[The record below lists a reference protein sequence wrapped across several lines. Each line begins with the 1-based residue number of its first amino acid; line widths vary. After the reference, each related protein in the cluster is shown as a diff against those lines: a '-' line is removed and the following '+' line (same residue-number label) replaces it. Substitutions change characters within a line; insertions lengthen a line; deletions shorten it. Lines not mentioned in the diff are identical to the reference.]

1 MKAAHPGQRAGIVLA
16 FGLLSAGAALAG
28 NCKDP
33 WVTQAVVEV
42 LRRAP
47 ASASAPECNIRL
59 YNNGQWSSYSQL
71 RLAVGT
77 YWGTHAY
84 PTNPP
89 PAYSGRPGI
98 NPGLTGPGRVIQNP
112 GRLVG
117 PDGGSLIGN
126 DAGSLRR

>member
-1 MKAAHPGQRAGIVLA
+1 MKAAEHRRGASLLL
-16 FGLLSAGAALAG
+16 GLGLMSGAAWAG
-28 NCKDP
+28 NCNDP
-33 WVTQAVVEV
+33 WVTQAVIEV
-42 LRRAP
+42 LRRPP

-59 YNNGQWSSYSQL
+59 YNNGHWNSYAQL

-84 PTNPP
+84 PTSQA
-89 PAYSGRPGI
+89 PAYSARPGV
-98 NPGLTGPGRVIQNP
+98 NPGFAGQPRVIQNP

-126 DAGSLRR
+126 DAGSYKR